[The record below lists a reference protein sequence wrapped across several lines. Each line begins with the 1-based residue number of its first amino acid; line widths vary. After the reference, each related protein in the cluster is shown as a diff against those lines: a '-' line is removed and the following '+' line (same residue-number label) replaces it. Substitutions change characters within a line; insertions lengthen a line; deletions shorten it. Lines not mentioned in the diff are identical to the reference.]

1 MHHYTPR
8 LRPSMTIT
16 LAALGSAVLLWTAAT
31 DARAAAAA
39 PPKAIVSSTAS
50 GGMIYA
56 GTDTTNNLTIRSVA
70 NLQGGPRFLLD
81 DIVPIEAHAGCTA
94 DPADATRANCFAF
107 KRPDGSLKEFYVFG
121 RKGNDTIVNETLA
134 SMIAEGEDGSDELV
148 GGKGADTL
156 RGGPGRD
163 DRVDGKRG
171 ADILDGGPGPE
182 DVVSYSSRPAGVQV
196 TAGDD
201 LANDGTRGTAADGFT
216 GEGDNVKDS
225 VEDIVG
231 TDFADY
237 IMGNDS
243 DNVIVTGD
251 GSDFLLGERGA
262 DILLGGRGN
271 DFLSSSA
278 NFTTGPVD
286 DGAVDKLAGDFLLG
300 GNEPG
305 SFDTCLFSRTDPD
318 IVESCEQF

>member
-1 MHHYTPR
+1 MHHYTRR
-8 LRPSMTIT
+8 LLPS
-16 LAALGSAVLLWTAAT
+16 LAALATAALIP
-31 DARAAAAA
+31 AAASAQA
-39 PPKAIVSSTAS
+39 PPPKAIVSSTAS

-56 GTDTTNNLTIRSVA
+56 GTDTTNKLTIRSVA

-81 DIVPIEAHAGCTA
+81 DIVPITAHAGCTS
-94 DPADATRANCFAF
+94 DPADATRASCVAF
-107 KRPDGSLKEFYVFG
+107 KRPDGSLREFHVFG
-121 RKGNDTIVNETLA
+121 RKGNDTIVNQTLA
-134 SMIAEGEDGSDELV
+134 SMIAHGEDGSDDLI
-148 GGKGADTL
+148 GGGGADTL
-156 RGGPGRD
+156 LGGPGRD
-163 DRVDGKRG
+163 DDLDGGRG
-171 ADILDGGPGPE
+171 RDTLDGGPGPF
-182 DVVSYSSRPAGVQV
+182 DVVSYSKRTRGVAV
-196 TAGDD
+196 TANDD
-201 LANDGTRGTAADGFT
+201 IANDGEPS
-216 GEGDNVKDS
+216 EGDNVMSS

-231 TDFADY
+231 TDFADN

-251 GSDFLLGERGA
+251 GPDLLWGERGA

-305 SFDTCLFSRTDPD
+305 SVDSCVFSKTDGD